1 MSLRDKLVQGLA
13 ALALPLP
20 EGAVD
25 SFLAYI
31 ALLHKWNRV
40 YNLTAIREPQQMLYH
55 HILDS
60 LAVAPYLPG
69 GSIAD
74 VGTGPG
80 LPGIPLALAR
90 PDTAVDLVE
99 SNHKKATFLTQAK
112 LELKLEN
119 VRVAC
124 ERAETFQP
132 PEKFGIVISRAFS
145 DLAEFVTL
153 ARHLCAPE
161 GVMAAMKGLYPHEE
175 LAALPNTARVEQVIP
190 VKVPGLDAA
199 RHLVLIR
206 VD

>member
-1 MSLRDKLVQGLA
+1 MSLRDKLMQGLA

-74 VGTGPG
+74 IGTGPG

-99 SNHKKATFLTQAK
+99 SNLKKATFLTQAK